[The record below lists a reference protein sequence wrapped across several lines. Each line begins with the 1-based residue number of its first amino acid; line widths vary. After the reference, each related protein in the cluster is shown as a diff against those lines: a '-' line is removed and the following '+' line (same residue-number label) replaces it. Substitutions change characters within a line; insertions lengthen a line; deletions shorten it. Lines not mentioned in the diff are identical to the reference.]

1 MCAAIVEGI
10 SAIYALPNTT
20 VTNAVVQSYTND
32 GEFNAEAT
40 IVDESGKTIAWR
52 GDDRRSQITCELI
65 AKTSVMPIL
74 GAAFTVTVNTNS
86 SYTSGTAS
94 TSFVGWV
101 TKVSDKGSVKNY
113 SSVTITAVGYEAVV
127 APE

>member
-40 IVDESGKTIAWR
+40 IVDENGLTITWR
-52 GDDRRSQITCELI
+52 GDDRKTSITCELI

-74 GAAFTVTVNTNS
+74 GASFSVTINTAA
-86 SYTSGTAS
+86 SYTGASAS
-94 TSFVGWV
+94 TSFDGWV
-101 TKVSDKGSVKNY
+101 TKISDKGSVKGY
-113 SSVTITAVGYEAVV
+113 SAVTVTAVGYEGVV
-127 APE
+127 